1 MKKLLEFLIEN
12 VTGSK
17 DFNVE
22 EIQEEDGVV
31 KFEVKIDSQVIGLV
45 IGKGGKTIKNIRRI
59 LSIKAVTEKKN
70 VRIEVNPL

>member
-17 DFNVE
+17 NFNVE
-22 EIQEEDGVV
+22 EISEDDGVV
-31 KFEVKIDSQVIGLV
+31 KFEVKIDPQVIGLI